1 MASAVLKSTDVALP
15 QLPAGWQLDTVAVL
29 ADSSLALLAT
39 NVDLAHEWR
48 RDEKGFCSASR
59 AAGHRPPARPR
70 GQWHRAG
77 RIGVLAVGAA
87 PGIGG
92 FSPQTH

>member
-48 RDEKGFCSASR
+48 RDEKGFLLGKPGGRSSTASSAARSV
-59 AAGHRPPARPR
+59 ASCRPDRC
-70 GQWHRAG
+70 
-77 RIGVLAVGAA
+77 
-87 PGIGG
+87 PGSWGG
-92 FSPQTH
+92 TGDWGF